1 MIYEKIIRPIF
12 FKTDPEKIHHFVIAC
27 LSVASR
33 ISPVYAFIRHFL
45 NVSDP
50 ILNTKVGNVILNNPI
65 GLAAGFDKDIVAPY
79 AYSMLGFG
87 HAELGS
93 VTFEAQPGNPKPRL
107 WRLPKDKGLIVYYGL
122 SNDGAVSAHD
132 KMKKIT
138 TRQIP
143 LGLSIAPT
151 TGLTLEG
158 MYDDYLKSFEKLC
171 SVADFITVNVS
182 CPNVVGCDLFTQ
194 VSFTK
199 DLLEKI
205 NELRKKL
212 DTNVDVFLKIGPDM
226 TNEQFDEIV
235 EVCVVNRVAAIVATN
250 LIKDLSKAT
259 PLSSKE
265 ELNHPGGIS
274 GKLVQSKSN
283 EVIKYLYKRAA
294 GRLQIIGVG
303 GVFTAQDA
311 YDKIKA
317 GSSAVQL
324 ITGFIYGGPMTVMNI
339 NKGLVELLKKDG
351 YKKITDAVGVDN
363 K

>member
-1 MIYEKIIRPIF
+1 MIYEKIIRPVF
-12 FKTDPEKIHHFVIAC
+12 FKTDPEKIHHFVIGC
-27 LSVASR
+27 LAVASN
-33 ISPVYAFIRHFL
+33 ITPVSYLIRKFL

-50 ILNTKVGNVILNNPI
+50 ILQTQVGQVKMPNPV
-65 GLAAGFDKDIVAPY
+65 GLAAGFDKDIVAPL

-93 VTFEAQPGNPKPRL
+93 VTYKAQPGNPKPRL

-122 SNDGAVSAHD
+122 SNDGAVSASN
-132 KMKKIT
+132 KMKRLKKHS
-138 TRQIP
+138 IP
-143 LGLSIAPT
+143 LGVSIAPT

-158 MYDDYLKSFEKLC
+158 MLEDYEKSFEELF
-171 SVADFITVNVS
+171 SVTDFITVNVS

-205 NELRKKL
+205 NKLRKKL
-212 DTNVDVFLKIGPDM
+212 NTNIDVFLKIGPDM
-226 TNEQFDEIV
+226 TDAQFDEIV
-235 EVCVVNRVAAIVATN
+235 EVCVANGVSAIVATN
-250 LIKDLSKAT
+250 LIKDLSKVT
-259 PLSSKE
+259 PNSSKE

-274 GKLVQSKSN
+274 GKLVQDKSN

-303 GVFTAQDA
+303 GVFTARDA

-317 GSSAVQL
+317 GASAVQL
-324 ITGFIYGGPMTVMNI
+324 ITGFIYGGPTTMMSI

-351 YKKITDAVGVDN
+351 LKNISEAVGKSV
-363 K
+363 